1 MILILLIILI
11 PSVYFAIRFFLL
23 SNDIRKST
31 NDLKEISR
39 HIEANRR
46 LKTSSG
52 DKDFEKFLV
61 VINEYL
67 EENQI
72 EKIKYIRREKEI
84 RKEIENISHDL
95 RTPLTSIL
103 GYLEFL
109 ENEKVSNEEKE
120 RYLEI
125 VKRRSDGLYK
135 LVEVF
140 YEVSRLE
147 SNEYKFNIKKVD
159 INKLLREHIL
169 LFYNEFEKRN
179 IDVDIS
185 LLDEEVFIEADE
197 NGIERV
203 FTNLFQNIMK
213 YAKSKCEID
222 LEEKDENIIITL
234 ANDIYNLE
242 ECDIEYL
249 FDRFYMKDASRSSTS
264 SGLGLTVA
272 KLLIEQ
278 MDGEIT
284 AKINNSKLCFD
295 IKFEVSK

>member
-31 NDLKEISR
+31 NDLKEISK

-213 YAKSKCEID
+213 YAKSQCEIA